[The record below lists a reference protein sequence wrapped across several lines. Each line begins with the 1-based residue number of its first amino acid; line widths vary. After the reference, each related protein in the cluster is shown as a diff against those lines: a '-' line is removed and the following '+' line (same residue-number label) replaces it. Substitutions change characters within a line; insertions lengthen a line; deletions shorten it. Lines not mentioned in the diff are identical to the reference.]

1 MHGSV
6 VRWCITWSFA
16 VSIRFW
22 RICRSGR
29 RDCWTLLNELMG
41 SIIRTVCRHCWRPCL
56 MIWVVVTSSWV
67 ICWFFMIKGR
77 ALCLGWEPAKQGDLC
92 ELLKKLDYFRSVHRC
107 NYSRSHVVSWLCFA
121 LAHHHMRLCSTG
133 AMFMGALPLRNQKV
147 ISSRGSEEGISP
159 HLGLPELTTP
169 EVWAGTTIIWLCGFT
184 AWILGTTLCWSLANN
199 GFL

>member
-92 ELLKKLDYFRSVHRC
+92 ELLKKLDYFRSVHRVLHWHTITWGYALQVLC
-107 NYSRSHVVSWLCFA
+107 LWVHYHWGTKKSFPPEDRNRKFLHIWDWARAYNTGSVSGYNHNLTVWFYCMNPWHNTML
-121 LAHHHMRLCSTG
+121 
-133 AMFMGALPLRNQKV
+133 V
-147 ISSRGSEEGISP
+147 ISQ
-159 HLGLPELTTP
+159 
-169 EVWAGTTIIWLCGFT
+169 
-184 AWILGTTLCWSLANN
+184 
-199 GFL
+199 